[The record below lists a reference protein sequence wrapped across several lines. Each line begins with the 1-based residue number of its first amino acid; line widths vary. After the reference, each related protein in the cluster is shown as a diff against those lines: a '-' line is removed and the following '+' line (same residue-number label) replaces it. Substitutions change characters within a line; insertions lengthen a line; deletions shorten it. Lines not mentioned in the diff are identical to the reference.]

1 MHLIRGHLETSG
13 DFGLTVG
20 SLVCDFIQI
29 LDQESDSTLIGY
41 VTRIIRPTIVE
52 VLEQNLVKIDVGNL
66 NQMLSVIRTIL
77 NSKPLLKSGR
87 RLEKKRFLNRVSAKI
102 LEGFLQT
109 IPLSGN
115 IEFDLNLNIEIG
127 NAEEVEIRDGYIFS
141 VPDIPPE
148 IEWHFRKLENKREI
162 RIIALNLQIKEDCS
176 ELSEMLSNVSIEQS
190 CFANVE
196 KEFLNR
202 RIEALANF
210 CVENRGKCVE
220 LLN

>member
-1 MHLIRGHLETSG
+1 
-13 DFGLTVG
+13 
-20 SLVCDFIQI
+20 
-29 LDQESDSTLIGY
+29 
-41 VTRIIRPTIVE
+41 
-52 VLEQNLVKIDVGNL
+52 VKIDVGNL
-66 NQMLSVIRTIL
+66 NQTLSVIRTIL

>member
-1 MHLIRGHLETSG
+1 
-13 DFGLTVG
+13 LTVG

-29 LDQESDSTLIGY
+29 LDQESDSTLIGN

-52 VLEQNLVKIDVGNL
+52 VLEQNRVKIDVGNL
-66 NQMLSVIRTIL
+66 NQTLSVIRTIL